1 MRPRPM
7 QYTSPIAELQENFHL
22 RILSS
27 VALQFHASLL
37 PVTPPGLLKN
47 RRKSKHNSHNK
58 LRDKLLLFKII
69 VSLRQKTSNNQ
80 KKNV

>member
-58 LRDKLLLFKII
+58 LLLFKII